1 MMLNPTAQ
9 TNVKKNT
16 KLDMKSVLENL
27 ISLLIAHNGIKI
39 T

>member
-1 MMLNPTAQ
+1 MLNPTTQ

-16 KLDMKSVLENL
+16 KLAMKSVLENL
-27 ISLLIAHNGIKI
+27 INLLIAHKGIKI